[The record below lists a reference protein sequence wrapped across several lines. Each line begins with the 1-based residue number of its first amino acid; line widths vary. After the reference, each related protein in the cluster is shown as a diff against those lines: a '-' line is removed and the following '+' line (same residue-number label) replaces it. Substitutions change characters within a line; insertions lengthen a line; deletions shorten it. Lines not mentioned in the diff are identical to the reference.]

1 MNYLK
6 KNFPIF
12 LLSGSLIF
20 AGISLSPSAQS
31 ATVTTSSLQKQIG
44 SLQREIR
51 SLKSCTNDAFFQISM
66 ALNQNSGFRFPP
78 INC

>member
-20 AGISLSPSAQS
+20 AGISLSPTAHSAKR
-31 ATVTTSSLQKQIG
+31 VTISYVSVSQYGCG
-44 SLQREIR
+44 SGSVVGQGYFLAKFGT
-51 SLKSCTNDAFFQISM
+51 LVKCTLTIS
-66 ALNQNSGFRFPP
+66 G
-78 INC
+78 